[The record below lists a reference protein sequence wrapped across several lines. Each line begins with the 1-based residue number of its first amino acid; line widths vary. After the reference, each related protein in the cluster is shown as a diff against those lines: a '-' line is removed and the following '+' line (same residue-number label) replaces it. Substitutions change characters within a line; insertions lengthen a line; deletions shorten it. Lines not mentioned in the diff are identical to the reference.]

1 MFQRTNSEGGSVVVV
16 ISGFGRSSGE
26 LGSRPRQ
33 GSIGRWA
40 GGINGGRI
48 LGEQVKIDL
57 ANLFQNR
64 DYPVL
69 TDYHAMFAWLCQRVF
84 RLRAASVGRIFAGV
98 HPAELGLV

>member
-1 MFQRTNSEGGSVVVV
+1 LTDLRETGDHGQGLLGD
-16 ISGFGRSSGE
+16 GRGHYF
-26 LGSRPRQ
+26 
-33 GSIGRWA
+33 
-40 GGINGGRI
+40 

-57 ANLFQNR
+57 ADLFQNR
-64 DYPVL
+64 GYPVL

>member
-1 MFQRTNSEGGSVVVV
+1 MFQRTNFEGGLCRGRDLRVWP
-16 ISGFGRSSGE
+16 IFGRTGITATA
-26 LGSRPRQ
+26 GVYWVM
-33 GSIGRWA
+33 G

-57 ANLFQNR
+57 ADLFQNR

-69 TDYHAMFAWLCQRVF
+69 TDYRAMFAWLCQRVF